1 MRRAAAADERTLP
14 NEASLSRLLA
24 FWENGHREP
33 DPMYQALLCE
43 VYAATPVELGFAQ
56 AAGPSYVGDPDD
68 FALELLTRLETS
80 ARVDAGLVTL
90 LRDQTHNIR
99 LQDRRLGAA
108 AVSGQMQAHI
118 RQVNDLLQHTIVPR
132 QRADLAGVLAA
143 ASTLAG
149 WQAIDT
155 GELQEAWAHYERGK
169 TAAREANDPA
179 VLAHATAEQAYV
191 LMDLGRPEAALTVI
205 EHAHQHDQAKLPP
218 LLRSWLYAAEAEAH
232 AANDDELNAMRAMD
246 ASASILPSD
255 AENNP
260 EVPYVSLNL
269 SHLARWRGNCLA
281 RLGDETAISD
291 LTNALSSMD
300 GTFTRAEAAL
310 RCDLAMALL
319 AKGESTEARQEAAR
333 ARRLVAVVGSTRQRR
348 RLDNL
353 TRRF

>member
-1 MRRAAAADERTLP
+1 MRRVAAADERTLP
-14 NEASLSRLLA
+14 NESSLSRQLA
-24 FWENGHREP
+24 YWENGHREP
-33 DPMYQALLCE
+33 DQMYQALLCE
-43 VYAATPVELGFAQ
+43 VYAATPVELGFAT
-56 AAGPSYVGDPDD
+56 APSPAFAMDPDD

-108 AVSGQMQAHI
+108 AVSDQMHAHI
-118 RQVNDLLQHTIVPR
+118 RQVNDLLQHTIAPR
-132 QRADLAGVLAA
+132 QRAELAGVLAA

-155 GELQEAWAHYERGK
+155 GELQEAWTHYERGK
-169 TAAREANDPA
+169 TAAREADDPA
-179 VLAHATAEQAYV
+179 VLAHAMAEQAYV
-191 LMDLGRPEAALTVI
+191 LMDLGRPDTALAVI
-205 EHAHQHDQAKLPP
+205 EHAHNGNRSKLPP

-232 AANDDELNAMRAMD
+232 AANDDEHNAMRAMD

-269 SHLARWRGNCLA
+269 AHLARWRGNCLA
-281 RLGDETAISD
+281 RLGDETAIAD
-291 LTNALSSMD
+291 LTHALRGMD

-319 AKGESTEARQEAAR
+319 AKGETTEARQEAAR

>member
-33 DPMYQALLCE
+33 DQMYQALLCE
-43 VYAATPVELGFAQ
+43 VYGATPVELGFAQ
-56 AAGPSYVGDPDD
+56 PSDQSFQADPDD
-68 FALELLTRLETS
+68 FAFELLTRLETS

-108 AVSGQMQAHI
+108 AVADQMRAHI
-118 RQVNDLLQHTIVPR
+118 RQVDNLLQHTIVPN
-132 QRADLAGVLAA
+132 QRGHLAGVLAA

-169 TAAREANDPA
+169 TAAREADDPA

-191 LMDLGRPEAALTVI
+191 LMDLGRAEAALVVI
-205 EHAHQHDQAKLPP
+205 EHAHQRDQAKLPP

-232 AANDDELNAMRAMD
+232 AANNDERNALRAMD
-246 ASASILPSD
+246 ASASMLPGD

-269 SHLARWRGNCLA
+269 AHLARWRGNCLA

-291 LTNALSSMD
+291 LTDALQGMD

-319 AKGESTEARQEAAR
+319 AKGESADARREAAR

-348 RLDNL
+348 RLENL

>member
-1 MRRAAAADERTLP
+1 MTTDNAPTGPRRPLAEARAADGWTKPQLIARLRRAAAADERTLP
-14 NEASLSRLLA
+14 HESSLARLLA

-33 DPMYQALLCE
+33 DQMYQALLCE

-56 AAGPSYVGDPDD
+56 PPGQSYQGDPDD
-68 FALELLTRLETS
+68 FAFELLTRLETS

-108 AVSGQMQAHI
+108 AVSDQMRAHI
-118 RQVNDLLQHTIVPR
+118 RQVDDLLQHTISPN

-155 GELQEAWAHYERGK
+155 GELKEAWAHYERGK
-169 TAAREANDPA
+169 TAAREADDVA

-191 LMDLGRPEAALTVI
+191 LMDLGRADAALAVI
-205 EHAHQHDQAKLPP
+205 EHAHQRDQAKLPP
-218 LLRSWLYAAEAEAH
+218 VLRSWLYAAEAEAH
-232 AANDDELNAMRAMD
+232 AANNDERNALRAMD

-260 EVPYVSLNL
+260 EVPYV
-269 SHLARWRGNCLA
+269 
-281 RLGDETAISD
+281 
-291 LTNALSSMD
+291 
-300 GTFTRAEAAL
+300 
-310 RCDLAMALL
+310 
-319 AKGESTEARQEAAR
+319 
-333 ARRLVAVVGSTRQRR
+333 
-348 RLDNL
+348 
-353 TRRF
+353 